1 MMMMTLEAETT
12 STLSTHVLD
21 VALGRPARGIDATL
35 ERVTDDRMLIIGGG
49 TTNAEGNITSLV
61 TQTALAPGVYRLR
74 FDSEGY
80 FAATGRETFYPEI
93 VIHFR
98 VGAGIAQYHVQLLLS
113 PFGYSTSW
121 ER

>member
-1 MMMMTLEAETT
+1 MMMTLEAETT

-21 VALGRPARGIDATL
+21 AALGRPARGIDVTL
-35 ERVTDDRMLIIGGG
+35 ERVTEDRMRIIGGG
-49 TTNAEGNITSLV
+49 TTSAEGDISSLV
-61 TQTALAPGVYRLR
+61 TQANLAPGVYRLR

-98 VGAGIAQYHVQLLLS
+98 VGAATAHYHVQLLLS
-113 PFGYSTSW
+113 PFGYSTYRGS
-121 ER
+121 

>member
-1 MMMMTLEAETT
+1 MMMMTMEEEAT
-12 STLSTHVLD
+12 STLSVHVLD
-21 VALGRPARGIDATL
+21 VAFGRPARGIDVTL
-35 ERVTDDRMLIIGGG
+35 ERVTDERMLIIGGS
-49 TTNAEGNITSLV
+49 TTNAEGHISSLT
-61 TQTALAPGVYRLR
+61 TQTTFGPGFYRLR

-98 VGAGIAQYHVQLLLS
+98 VGAATAHYHVQLLVS

>member
-1 MMMMTLEAETT
+1 MMMMTIEEEAT

-21 VALGRPARGIDATL
+21 VALGRPARGIDVTL
-35 ERVTDDRMLIIGGG
+35 ERVSGERMAIIGGG
-49 TTNAEGNITSLV
+49 TTSAEGHIPSLV
-61 TQTALAPGVYRLR
+61 TQATLTPGTYRLR

-80 FAATGRETFYPEI
+80 FTSTGRETFYPEI
-93 VIHFR
+93 VIYFR
-98 VGAGIAQYHVQLLLS
+98 VGAPTAHYHVQLLVS